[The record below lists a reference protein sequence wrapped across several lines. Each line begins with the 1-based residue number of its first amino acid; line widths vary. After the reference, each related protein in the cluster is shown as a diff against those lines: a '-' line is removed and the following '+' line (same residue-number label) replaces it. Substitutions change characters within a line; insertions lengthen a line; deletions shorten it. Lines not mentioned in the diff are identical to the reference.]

1 MGVTTGPVAPELAV
15 RDVIAAIAHTC
26 DWGTVDE
33 YLEHLTDDAVWSM
46 PPNPALG
53 LDATTRTGRAEVRAG
68 VEERRRLGL
77 QGPGSRTMHVVQTI
91 QIVAVDGVDVTT
103 RASWLYLAARDEGV
117 VVQSL
122 GRYDDRFRA
131 DATGRWRLSERVVTF
146 L

>member
-1 MGVTTGPVAPELAV
+1 MGVTTGQLAPELAI

-53 LDATTRTGRAEVRAG
+53 LDATTRTGRADVRAG

-77 QGPGSRTMHVVQTI
+77 QGPGSRTLHVVQTI
-91 QIVAVDGVDVTT
+91 QIVSVEGMEATT
-103 RASWLYLAARDEGV
+103 RSSWLYFARRDEAFG
-117 VVQSL
+117 VQSL
-122 GRYDDRFRA
+122 GRYDDRFRV
-131 DATGRWRLSERVVTF
+131 DATGRWRLSQRVVTF